1 VIGIVLASQGLRHL
15 FSVEWVDMHGL
26 LFALAAMVLI
36 GAFVLGVSVK
46 VDDLGWL
53 VPVFLARAC
62 STVFVAGSLVKG
74 GAWKFPDRSPTV
86 LGALVA
92 LALLDTAGY
101 ISFNLGTERSD
112 TAIVAA
118 ASAPYA
124 VIPVVAGVLF
134 FHERPTPVEWAG
146 VGLVIAGLVLL
157 GLAVG

>member
-1 VIGIVLASQGLRHL
+1 MFAVD
-15 FSVEWVDMHGL
+15 WVDMHGL
-26 LFALAAMVLI
+26 LFALAAMFLI
-36 GAFVLGVSVK
+36 GTFVLGVSVK
-46 VDDLGWL
+46 AGDLGWL
-53 VPVFLARAC
+53 APVFLARAF

-74 GAWKFPDRSPTV
+74 GAWKFPDRSPSV
-86 LGALVA
+86 LWAILA
-92 LALLDTAGY
+92 LALLDTTGY
-101 ISFNLGTERSD
+101 ISFNLGTEHSD

-134 FHERPTPVEWAG
+134 FQESPTPVEWAG